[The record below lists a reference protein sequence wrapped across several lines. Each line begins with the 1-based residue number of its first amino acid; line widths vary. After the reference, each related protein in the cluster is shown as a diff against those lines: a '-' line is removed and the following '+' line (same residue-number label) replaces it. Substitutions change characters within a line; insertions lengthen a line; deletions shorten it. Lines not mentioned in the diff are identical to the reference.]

1 MGAAVIVEQVGDR
14 RPRLFQLRDSAQGIH
29 PQGPARTNAAA
40 GNGGKNFRVN
50 FSRQFNGFQ
59 ERPYSCQDM
68 GEEPYAE
75 VVQVRGDGGKNANLT
90 ALLGNP
96 WKQGHKGSI
105 RPAGIQKVTETGVY
119 RKRKRARRVAVLKNG
134 IGDGDRISLCLYGWM
149 VNRDHECWKS
159 WRILCLMPVGG
170 RSLSASRR
178 SKVTAQGSCPS
189 PLALACLSISWA

>member
-1 MGAAVIVEQVGDR
+1 MISRGGR
-14 RPRLFQLRDSAQGIH
+14 GL
-29 PQGPARTNAAA
+29 AAA
-40 GNGGKNFRVN
+40 LGVALGLAGCAA
-50 FSRQFNGFQ
+50 SSG
-59 ERPYSCQDM
+59 ERERRLESLEQAVRDL
-68 GEEPYAE
+68 GAKQARLEEE
-75 VVQVRGDGGKNANLT
+75 NANLT